1 MWLGG
6 APELE
11 SWSWGSHAPSQA
23 LGCTVRDLWPLSEGC
38 SGGKSSCWRGPAS
51 PLGLPP
57 PKMFQRRMEMLTM
70 RWEELGVKEAQLKAY
85 IQKFEQFIQ
94 VCPP

>member
-1 MWLGG
+1 
-6 APELE
+6 
-11 SWSWGSHAPSQA
+11 
-23 LGCTVRDLWPLSEGC
+23 
-38 SGGKSSCWRGPAS
+38 
-51 PLGLPP
+51 
-57 PKMFQRRMEMLTM
+57 MFQRRMEMLTM